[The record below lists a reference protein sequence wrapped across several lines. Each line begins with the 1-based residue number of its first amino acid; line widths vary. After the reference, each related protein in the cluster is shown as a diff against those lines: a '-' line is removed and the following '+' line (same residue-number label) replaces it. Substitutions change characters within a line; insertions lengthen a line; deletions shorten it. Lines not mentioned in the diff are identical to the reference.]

1 MYGETFYGRHTAQ
14 HQLQLIESDKNVHA
28 YQPCNNVDKKKK
40 QIPPFKWGW
49 NRKQTICFRSYA
61 TISLDINLHSQ
72 ISHDKI
78 FSIFISQTRFCDI
91 TKFICTQRNT

>member
-49 NRKQTICFRSYA
+49 NRKQNYLF
-61 TISLDINLHSQ
+61 
-72 ISHDKI
+72 
-78 FSIFISQTRFCDI
+78 
-91 TKFICTQRNT
+91 